1 MGRRRSP
8 SAWLASQRPTT
19 LLTIRLLIL
28 VNASVLGVVG
38 GLYLVFAAPPG
49 GPIAAAV
56 IWLTAAVVL
65 SFLPATKTPKDGR

>member
-1 MGRRRSP
+1 MARRRSP

-28 VNASVLGVVG
+28 VNAAVLGVVG
-38 GLYLVFAAPPG
+38 GLYLAFAAPPG

-56 IWLTAAVVL
+56 IWLVAAVVL
-65 SFLPATKTPKDGR
+65 SFLPATKTPRDGR